1 MCARAVDLGW
11 QRLSEIDFDVTD
23 ECSNAVEKLGW
34 HGSKD
39 VGVVV
44 DVISECI
51 EHRPH
56 FILRGNARLRLHGLT
71 VFSRSISVIG
81 WSGDA

>member
-1 MCARAVDLGW
+1 M
-11 QRLSEIDFDVTD
+11 SEIDFDVTD
-23 ECSNAVEKLGW
+23 ECSNAVDKLGW

-39 VGVVV
+39 VGAVV

-56 FILRGNARLRLHGLT
+56 FVLWVSARLRLHGLT

-81 WSGDA
+81 WSCDA